1 MQQPAQVVVLLP
13 TAHKELMV
21 DMLLLVIREVAIA
34 VKEGHHLVIWPQL
47 EADPVTKLWLAPQQ
61 DEAVPIWSQQ
71 LIYVIIVLQLVIKK
85 HLLLY
90 HSHSGEDL

>member
-1 MQQPAQVVVLLP
+1 
-13 TAHKELMV
+13 MV
-21 DMLLLVIREVAIA
+21 DMLLLVIRKVSIA
-34 VKEGHHLVIWPQL
+34 VKEGHHLSLRPLL
-47 EADPVTKLWLAPQQ
+47 EADPVAKLWLAPQQ
-61 DEAVPIWSQQ
+61 DEAVPIWCQQ